1 MLSRSL
7 FCLCG
12 SLPTP
17 PNKTLTY
24 GVASHVFC
32 DYFRIG
38 TMLAYNCCANFYHI
52 MAVCYQAKCLNA
64 SRANYLKSITK
75 LHHHIHKCLVHLI
88 EHTLFGKLSTSMARN
103 TQRRVEFHSNHHI
116 TCSNESIKECYCT
129 IVLEALCDYQTFFWH
144 TSYGYPGTMNDMGAR
159 MSLKMSQVVLIIS
172 SGTR

>member
-1 MLSRSL
+1 MQLEHERLSWTKSIPWLRIPIYVSSFFSKILKNYGRYYGIRWKGWQILLLHEMLSRSL

-103 TQRRVEFHSNHHI
+103 TQRRVLLFLSSN
-116 TCSNESIKECYCT
+116 
-129 IVLEALCDYQTFFWH
+129 
-144 TSYGYPGTMNDMGAR
+144 
-159 MSLKMSQVVLIIS
+159 
-172 SGTR
+172 